1 MNFYVYHKFNLGL
14 INFLCHN
21 LSNRNIDDILKKV
34 TGNYNGVDV
43 VFYFGFANFGKFD
56 DKTLSDGYHII
67 CREEAVQEKFFLEDM
82 NTYQKKFGFPECLKH
97 EYSLLNSNIEF
108 NTYNWILFWNFGENK
123 FVHMGT
129 HDLSDNDELE
139 SLKKIVN
146 STIFLSDN
154 YIHDDTPYGKVNP
167 YAKVN
172 SRKLIKTLTNDVFM
186 WNYYAQIVWANEFKN
201 VFKHLNPPHKL
212 CVSFR
217 SPKPHRI
224 EICEKLGNKN
234 LKDVYV
240 SYSSKFFESSEGKID
255 HTWDGIEYN
264 KIYDTLKTI
273 KNLNINKIGE
283 SSETDFQNLRL
294 AGNTSSYMEFDYYF
308 RILYQGK
315 LQLLDE
321 THSNYVSKNNPMVPI
336 NLSEKTYILL
346 LANIPFISTHHYP
359 IDLIQEHIL
368 NVEYPYYYEIKEASN
383 DIDKLV
389 SFIEKI
395 IINFDEMYPK
405 IQEWT
410 NLVHEELQKKI
421 RNENSFLE
429 HMTTKI

>member
-21 LSNRNIDDILKKV
+21 LSNRKIDDISKKV
-34 TGNYNGVDV
+34 TGNYNGIDV
-43 VFYFGFANFGKFD
+43 VFYFGFANFSKLD
-56 DKTLSDGYHII
+56 DRTLSDGYHII
-67 CREEAVQEKFFLEDM
+67 CREEAVQESFFLEDM
-82 NTYQKKFGFPECLKH
+82 NTYHKEIGYPNCLKH
-97 EYSLLNSNIEF
+97 EYSLLNSNIEWHV
-108 NTYNWILFWNFGENK
+108 YNWILFWNFGENK
-123 FVHMGT
+123 FIHIPDGNT
-129 HDLSDNDELE
+129 ERNKELQL
-139 SLKKIVN
+139 LKEITDK
-146 STIFLSDN
+146 TIFFSDN
-154 YIHDDTPYGKVNP
+154 YIHDDTPYSIVNP
-167 YAKVN
+167 K
-172 SRKLIKTLTNDVFM
+172 KLIKTLTNDVFM
-186 WNYYAQIVWANEFKN
+186 WNYYAQITWANEFKN

-217 SPKPHRI
+217 SYKPHRFELI
-224 EICEKLGNKN
+224 KKLGNKN
-234 LKDVYV
+234 LSDLYI
-240 SYSSKFFESSEGKID
+240 SYSSALFERFENTID
-255 HTWDGIEYN
+255 KTWNIDYN
-264 KIYDTLKTI
+264 KKYQELKKI
-273 KNLNINKIGE
+273 PNVNVNNVGFHNEIDFENIN
-283 SSETDFQNLRL
+283 L
-294 AGNTSSYMEFDYYF
+294 AGNKYSYMEFDYYF

-321 THSNYVSKNNPMVPI
+321 THAYCENEQVPM

-368 NVEYPYYYEIKEASN
+368 NLEHPYYYEIKEVSN
-383 DIDKLV
+383 DTDKLV
-389 SFIEKI
+389 SFIEKV

-405 IQEWT
+405 IQKWT